1 MASSKNCA
9 ESAQI
14 VCDLC
19 AKSRKTSKLAQFH
32 GNLEETISPC
42 TNQDSLHPFIYGNI
56 SHFLVNSGSK
66 QTSSIKEIA
75 ESASFL
81 TKRGG
86 CLGND
91 EGKKKEQIFLGIQLH
106 TEEQQKFKTGLADN
120 DKKKTNSNGSFP
132 EIYTV
137 NKLGILVHSVQGK
150 GLWGEVR

>member
-1 MASSKNCA
+1 MASWKNCA
-9 ESAQI
+9 ESPQI

-19 AKSRKTSKLAQFH
+19 AKSGKTSKLAQFH
-32 GNLEETISPC
+32 VNLEETISPC

-56 SHFLVNSGSK
+56 SHFLINSGSK

-81 TKRGG
+81 TNRGG

-106 TEEQQKFKTGLADN
+106 TEEQQKFKTGLA
-120 DKKKTNSNGSFP
+120 

-150 GLWGEVR
+150 GLRGEVR